1 MNVGDNYNR
10 PKVFDLF
17 YNLFC
22 NNESKRTGTIK
33 IRNKQLTG
41 ILSLRPD
48 LRSGKPY
55 PEVTAAFLPSSLGT
69 THSFV
74 LVYST

>member
-1 MNVGDNYNR
+1 VNVGDNYNR

-33 IRNKQLTG
+33 IRNKQLNELNYTKSC
-41 ILSLRPD
+41 LSTQ
-48 LRSGKPY
+48 KKK
-55 PEVTAAFLPSSLGT
+55 
-69 THSFV
+69 
-74 LVYST
+74 